1 MDPVTQLLN
10 QLHKIVYLTQL
21 PPDMAERPDHARFR
35 RAVERYKRALF
46 ARRAAGQGQGLRL
59 KQELYKLMT
68 SSADT
73 IRVDFA
79 GADAPPPGGAAGP
92 GGRSGSPDGKGARW
106 GVTYAHM
113 VQMLEELLARHGYY
127 DPDPPGPDSP

>member
-1 MDPVTQLLN
+1 MTQLLN
-10 QLHKIVYLTQL
+10 QLHKIIFVTQL

-46 ARRAAGQGQGLRL
+46 VRRAAGQGQGLRL

-73 IRVDFA
+73 ILLDFS
-79 GADAPPPGGAAGP
+79 GADGPPAGGAAGP
-92 GGRSGSPDGKGARW
+92 GGRSTSPEGKGARW
-106 GVTYAHM
+106 GVTYAQM

-127 DPDPPGPDSP
+127 APDPAGPDSP